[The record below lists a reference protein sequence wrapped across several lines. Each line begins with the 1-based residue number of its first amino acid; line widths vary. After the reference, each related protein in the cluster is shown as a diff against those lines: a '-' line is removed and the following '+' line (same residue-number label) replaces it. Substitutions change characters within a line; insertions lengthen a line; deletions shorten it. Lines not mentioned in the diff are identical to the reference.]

1 MRNANVELR
10 VRFDRPLRGASV
22 LQPGAPLPD
31 HKPARTAPTPAT
43 QNPPPQPAERK
54 TEPDAAREA
63 ALAAERAADRTQ
75 LRAALEQTR
84 QAVAEL
90 RESRAAQVAEL
101 QRVAVEMAATIAARL
116 LYDTVTA
123 GEFPIDA
130 KVREMIAQLG
140 EDEPVSVRLH
150 PADLQLLKQRL
161 AGDPLLSDRA
171 DPRFVPD
178 TELARGAC
186 RVDGREGLLV
196 SDLATELELIREDL
210 IRSLGNAQS

>member
-1 MRNANVELR
+1 MRNAPVECR
-10 VRFDRPLRGASV
+10 VRFDRPLRAVAV
-22 LQPGAPLPD
+22 LPPGAPL
-31 HKPARTAPTPAT
+31 PAT
-43 QNPPPQPAERK
+43 QNPPQQPAAERK
-54 TEPDAAREA
+54 AEPDAAREA
-63 ALAAERAADRTQ
+63 ALAAERAADRAH
-75 LRAALEQTR
+75 LRTALEQTR

-90 RESRAAQVAEL
+90 REARAARVAEL

-116 LYDTVTA
+116 LHDTVTA

-130 KVREMIAQLG
+130 KVRDMIAQLG
-140 EDEPVSVRLH
+140 DDEPVSVRLH

-178 TELARGAC
+178 AELARGAC
-186 RVDGREGLLV
+186 RVDGREGLLA

-210 IRSLGNAQS
+210 LRSLGDAQS